1 MKGSRD
7 TGTLTGPRNRTM
19 HLLREAARE
28 LLRTGG
34 PLTVPA
40 AAERAGVSRATA
52 YRYFPNNDS
61 VVLHATMSLTDNPLD
76 DADWDSSAVASPDEL
91 GARAA
96 ELVRATATWAFDHET
111 ELRTMLRLSLTPERE
126 EVKPRRGLTNRGRW
140 IGALLKAC
148 PVMSRRPHASVSRP
162 PSSRCSDPTPSSGQ
176 LTWQSYLVT
185 RRSSS
190 SLGWRESSSPPPWRA
205 GSTPAPARLI
215 RVDAGPGEHTVFFV
229 YRGFPDYPSFHALGA
244 ALFRR
249 TGRRRESSENELR
262 HA

>member
-96 ELVRATATWAFDHET
+96 DLVRATATWAFDHET

-126 EVKPRRGLTNRGRW
+126 QVKPRRGLTNRGRW
-140 IGALLKAC
+140 IGALLEGL
-148 PVMSRRPHASVSRP
+148 PSDVP
-162 PSSRCSDPTPSSGQ
+162 PAA
-176 LTWQSYLVT
+176 
-185 RRSSS
+185 
-190 SLGWRESSSPPPWRA
+190 RE
-205 GSTPAPARLI
+205 RL
-215 RVDAGPGEHTVFFV
+215 A
-229 YRGFPDYPSFHALGA
+229 A
-244 ALFRR
+244 ALIPLFGSDAVVWTTDMAELPRDEAIELLAWMAR
-249 TGRRRESSENELR
+249 VLIAATVEGR
-262 HA
+262 

>member
-1 MKGSRD
+1 MHPRTRYVKERAMKGSRD

-140 IGALLKAC
+140 IGALLEGL
-148 PVMSRRPHASVSRP
+148 PSDVP
-162 PSSRCSDPTPSSGQ
+162 PAA
-176 LTWQSYLVT
+176 
-185 RRSSS
+185 
-190 SLGWRESSSPPPWRA
+190 RE
-205 GSTPAPARLI
+205 RL
-215 RVDAGPGEHTVFFV
+215 A
-229 YRGFPDYPSFHALGA
+229 A
-244 ALFRR
+244 ALIPLFGSDAVVWTTDMAELPRDEAIELLAWMAR
-249 TGRRRESSENELR
+249 VLIAATMEGR
-262 HA
+262 